1 MTGMALGTGGMVILA
16 QLTVTSSYATH
27 VLPGLLVLGMAM
39 GLVFATS
46 MNTATARVQPEYAGS
61 ASATV
66 NVTQQVGGSIGTA
79 LLSTVA
85 IAATIAFS
93 PPGSH
98 ADPSEQKVLESIA
111 QVHGYTTAFW
121 WAAALFGI
129 GTIVA
134 AAVLPSGRP
143 ERVTAEPELA
153 VAV

>member
-1 MTGMALGTGGMVILA
+1 
-16 QLTVTSSYATH
+16 
-27 VLPGLLVLGMAM
+27 
-39 GLVFATS
+39 

-85 IAATIAFS
+85 IAATIAALPAVFH
-93 PPGSH
+93 GSG
-98 ADPSEQKVLESIA
+98 PQFKTLEVAA

-129 GTIVA
+129 GTVIA
-134 AAVLPSGRP
+134 ALVLPSGRP
-143 ERVTAEPELA
+143 ERATSEQPELA